1 MSDAAPL
8 SCRAL
13 VKSYVQ
19 GATRIPVLAGVDLDV
34 VAGERLAVVGR
45 SGSGK
50 STLLHVLAGLLDPDD
65 GRVHVFGEEIT
76 GASPARRA
84 ALRNAH
90 MGFVYQLHHLLPE
103 FTALENVAMP
113 RLVTGEAMRRVAPE
127 ARALLASVG
136 LEERAAHR
144 PHELSGGERQRVA
157 IARALAGKPGVV
169 LADEPT
175 GNLDR
180 ESAAR
185 VLAAMDALAA
195 ATGTAFV
202 VVTHDEGLARR
213 MDRTAALEDGRLTS

>member
-1 MSDAAPL
+1 MSDPAPL
-8 SCRAL
+8 SCRGL

-34 VAGERLAVVGR
+34 PAGERLAVVGR

-113 RLVTGEAMRRVAPE
+113 RLVTGESMRRVAAD

-136 LEERAAHR
+136 LEERVAKGRFERLECAPVQHHGALRQPEVHPVDVGCEALNPQTQSLVGRQEHR
-144 PHELSGGERQRVA
+144 VQALLFERRRQRPGARGHRHRAEVA
-157 IARALAGKPGVV
+157 
-169 LADEPT
+169 
-175 GNLDR
+175 
-180 ESAAR
+180 
-185 VLAAMDALAA
+185 
-195 ATGTAFV
+195 
-202 VVTHDEGLARR
+202 
-213 MDRTAALEDGRLTS
+213 